1 MKASR
6 YWCCSI
12 SRGRKQAALLHGSHM
27 VVLIAIVVIVNDHN
41 FGPLSVSLVVIK
53 TLLWLDSSIMTTETW
68 MVIVAVFNRL
78 NRSATN

>member
-1 MKASR
+1 
-6 YWCCSI
+6 
-12 SRGRKQAALLHGSHM
+12 M

-68 MVIVAVFNRL
+68 MVIVIAVFNRL
-78 NRSATN
+78 STSATN